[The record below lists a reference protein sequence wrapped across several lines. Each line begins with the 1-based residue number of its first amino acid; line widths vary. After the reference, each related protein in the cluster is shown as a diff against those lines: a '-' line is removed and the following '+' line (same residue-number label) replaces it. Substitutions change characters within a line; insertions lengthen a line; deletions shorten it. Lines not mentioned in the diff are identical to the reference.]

1 MAWHDSTD
9 GAPKQQAPGKLAPS
23 VVPDLQARPWRAGS
37 AEAPPPGAGPAR
49 VVQIAGVQLSKRKLS
64 EAEILAIPG
73 LPGLPDLLGARPL
86 RLLIGGNNP
95 SEHAWCG
102 PQVTVLMIWVHRKR

>member
-1 MAWHDSTD
+1 M
-9 GAPKQQAPGKLAPS
+9 
-23 VVPDLQARPWRAGS
+23 
-37 AEAPPPGAGPAR
+37 
-49 VVQIAGVQLSKRKLS
+49 VQIAGVQLSKRKLS

-73 LPGLPDLLGARPL
+73 LPGLPDLLGDHPL

-102 PQVTVLMIWVHRKR
+102 RLSQFEYEVDALVH

>member
-1 MAWHDSTD
+1 MATPA
-9 GAPKQQAPGKLAPS
+9 GPLQEQALSKLALTWSPS
-23 VVPDLQARPWRAGS
+23 IKPGPWRAGG
-37 AEAPPPGAGPAR
+37 AEAQPPGAGPAR
-49 VVQIAGVQLSKRKLS
+49 VVQVAGVQLSKRKLS

-73 LPGLPDLLGARPL
+73 LPGLPDLLGDRPL

-102 PQVTVLMIWVHRKR
+102 HEITYF

>member
-1 MAWHDSTD
+1 M
-9 GAPKQQAPGKLAPS
+9 
-23 VVPDLQARPWRAGS
+23 
-37 AEAPPPGAGPAR
+37 R
-49 VVQIAGVQLSKRKLS
+49 VVQIPGVQLSKRKLG

-73 LPGLPDLLGARPL
+73 LPGLPDLLGDHPL

-102 PQVTVLMIWVHRKR
+102 HWSEMGSHANLLLPVAALRPCLLVNGSKSSMRV

>member
-1 MAWHDSTD
+1 M
-9 GAPKQQAPGKLAPS
+9 
-23 VVPDLQARPWRAGS
+23 
-37 AEAPPPGAGPAR
+37 
-49 VVQIAGVQLSKRKLS
+49 QLSKRKLS

-73 LPGLPDLLGARPL
+73 LPGLPDLLGDGPL

-102 PQVTVLMIWVHRKR
+102 HWSFMHTGMIVDLQWVRPLFITL